1 MDRWMVAAFI
11 FAAIA
16 VGMAAQGW
24 TSWLEHKRRSKA
36 LDVIKAAIE
45 AGREPPPQLFE
56 QLEADPMAQMGLSK
70 RPWGEA
76 LVFGA
81 VGVGFWIA
89 LAFAEPDANR
99 EKFVLVASIMSAVS
113 IACFALAAFRSRKRD
128 DK

>member
-1 MDRWMVAAFI
+1 MDRWMVAALI

-16 VGMAAQGW
+16 VGVVAQAW
-24 TSWLEHKRRSKA
+24 TSWLEHKRRLKA
-36 LDVIKAAIE
+36 LDVIKSAIE
-45 AGREPPPQLFE
+45 AGREAPPQLYE

-76 LVFGA
+76 FVFGA

-89 LAFAEPDANR
+89 LAFADPGDNR
-99 EKFVLVASIMSAVS
+99 DKFVLVASIMTA
-113 IACFALAAFRSRKRD
+113 ACVGCLALAAFRSRKRD

>member
-16 VGMAAQGW
+16 VAMAAQGW
-24 TSWLEHKRRSKA
+24 VSWLEHKRRSKA

-45 AGREPPPQLFE
+45 AGREPPAQLYE
-56 QLEADPMAQMGLSK
+56 QMEADPMAQMGLSK

-76 LVFGA
+76 FVFGA
-81 VGVGFWIA
+81 VAIGFWIA
-89 LAFAEPDANR
+89 LAFNDQSDSR
-99 EKFVLVASIMSAVS
+99 DKFVLVASIMSAAS
-113 IACFALAAFRSRKRD
+113 IGCLALAAFRSRKRD